1 MTTFDRTDRSMVA
14 RWWWTIDRWNMS
26 ALFILMV
33 FGAIL
38 ILAASPPVA
47 ERIGV
52 DAFHFAERQF
62 LFLVPATAILVSLS
76 LLDPAQVRRAG
87 LALMIV
93 SVVLLIVTMLVAA
106 KTKGAQRWIPLG
118 VFSLQASEFAKPAL
132 AITTAWLLATGRHVP
147 GVPGILLSCALTAIV
162 AGLLVLQPDFGTT
175 VIVLAVWGSQ
185 LFLGG
190 LPFLVVAAVAVA
202 AVLGLFIGYQQVDY
216 VRDRINGFFNPESVD
231 TYQIEMSLRSFQS
244 GGLKGRGPGEGV
256 IKDHLPDAH
265 SDFIFAVG
273 GEEFGLIAC
282 LVLVSLY
289 AFVAL
294 RGFVRLRDER
304 DLFVLLAVAG
314 LVIQFAV
321 QAVVNMGVA
330 LRLLPTT
337 GMTLPFVSY
346 GGSSLLAM
354 AIGMGLM
361 LALTRRRPNRGRP
374 S

>member
-1 MTTFDRTDRSMVA
+1 MTAFDRTDRSMAA

-26 ALFILMV
+26 ALLILMV

-47 ERIGV
+47 DRIGV
-52 DAFHFAERQF
+52 DALHFVERQF
-62 LFLVPATAILVSLS
+62 LFLLPAVALLLSLS
-76 LLDPAQVRRAG
+76 LLEPAQVRRAG

-93 SVVLLIVTMLVAA
+93 SLALLVVTLLVATR
-106 KTKGAQRWIPLG
+106 TKGAQRWIPLG
-118 VFSLQASEFAKPAL
+118 MFSLQASEFAKPAL
-132 AITTAWLLATGRHVP
+132 AITTAWLLATGRCVP
-147 GVPGILLSCALTAIV
+147 GFPGTLLSCLTTAIV
-162 AGLLVLQPDFGTT
+162 VGLLVLQPDFGTT
-175 VIVLAVWGSQ
+175 FIVLAVWGSQ

-190 LPFLVVAAVAVA
+190 LSVMVVAGIAVA
-202 AVLGLFIGYQQVDY
+202 AVLGLFIGYQQFDY
-216 VRDRINGFFNPESVD
+216 VRDRINGFFDPGSVD
-231 TYQIEMSLRSFQS
+231 SYQIEMSLLSFQS

-256 IKDHLPDAH
+256 IKDLLPDAH

-282 LVLVSLY
+282 LVLVSIY

-294 RGFVRLRDER
+294 RGFMRLRDER

-346 GGSSLLAM
+346 GGSSLIAM
-354 AIGMGLM
+354 AIGMGFM
-361 LALTRRRPNRGRP
+361 LALTRRRPTRGR
-374 S
+374 SS

>member
-62 LFLVPATAILVSLS
+62 LFLVPAVAVLVSLS

-93 SVVLLIVTMLVAA
+93 SVALLVVTLLVAA
-106 KTKGAQRWIPLG
+106 RTKGAQRWIPLG

-147 GVPGILLSCALTAIV
+147 GFPGILLSCALTAIV

-175 VIVLAVWGSQ
+175 FIVLAVWGSQ

-202 AVLGLFIGYQQVDY
+202 AVLGLFIGYQQFDY
-216 VRDRINGFFNPESVD
+216 VRDRINGFFDPESVD

-346 GGSSLLAM
+346 GGSSLIAM

-361 LALTRRRPNRGRP
+361 LALTRRRPNWGRP

>member
-26 ALFILMV
+26 ALFIIMV

-62 LFLVPATAILVSLS
+62 LFLVPAVAILVSLS

-93 SVVLLIVTMLVAA
+93 SFALLVVTLLVAA

-118 VFSLQASEFAKPAL
+118 AFSLQASEFAKPAL

-147 GVPGILLSCALTAIV
+147 GFPGVLLSCALTAIV
-162 AGLLVLQPDFGTT
+162 AGLLILQPDFGTT
-175 VIVLAVWGSQ
+175 IIVLAVWGSQ

-202 AVLGLFIGYQQVDY
+202 AVLGLFIGYQQFDY
-216 VRDRINGFFNPESVD
+216 VRDRINGFFDPESVD

-346 GGSSLLAM
+346 GGSSLIAM

>member
-14 RWWWTIDRWNMS
+14 RWWWTVDRWNMS

-62 LFLVPATAILVSLS
+62 LFLVPAVAILVSLS

-93 SVVLLIVTMLVAA
+93 SFALLVVTLLVAA

-132 AITTAWLLATGRHVP
+132 AITTAWLLATGRQVP
-147 GVPGILLSCALTAIV
+147 GFPGILLSCALTAVV

-175 VIVLAVWGSQ
+175 FIVLAVWGSQ

-202 AVLGLFIGYQQVDY
+202 AVLGLFVGYQQFDY
-216 VRDRINGFFNPESVD
+216 VRDRINGFFDPESVD

-314 LVIQFAV
+314 LVVQFAV

-346 GGSSLLAM
+346 GGSSLIAM

>member
-26 ALFILMV
+26 ALLILMV
-33 FGAIL
+33 FGVIL

-47 ERIGV
+47 DRIGV
-52 DAFHFAERQF
+52 DALHFVERQF
-62 LFLVPATAILVSLS
+62 LFLLPAMALLLSLS
-76 LLDPAQVRRAG
+76 LLEPAQVRRVG

-93 SVVLLIVTMLVAA
+93 SLALLVVTLLVATR
-106 KTKGAQRWIPLG
+106 TKGAQRWIPLG

-132 AITTAWLLATGRHVP
+132 AITTAWLLAAGRCVP
-147 GVPGILLSCALTAIV
+147 GFPGATLSCVLTATV
-162 AGLLVLQPDFGTT
+162 VGLLVLQPDFGTT
-175 VIVLAVWGSQ
+175 FIVLAVWSSQ

-190 LPFLVVAAVAVA
+190 LSIIVVASVAVA
-202 AVLGLFIGYQQVDY
+202 AFGGLFIGYQKFDY
-216 VRDRINGFFNPESVD
+216 VRDRINGFFDSGSVD
-231 TYQIEMSLRSFQS
+231 SYQIEMSLRSFES

-256 IKDHLPDAH
+256 IKDLLPDAH

-282 LVLVSLY
+282 LVLVSIY

-294 RGFVRLRDER
+294 RGFMRLAEER
-304 DLFVLLAVAG
+304 DLFVLLAVSG
-314 LVIQFAV
+314 LVIQFTA

-346 GGSSLLAM
+346 GGSSLIAM

-361 LALTRRRPNRGRP
+361 LALTRRRPKRGRL

>member
-62 LFLVPATAILVSLS
+62 LFLVPAVAILVSLS

-93 SVVLLIVTMLVAA
+93 SFALLVVTLLVAA
-106 KTKGAQRWIPLG
+106 RTKGAQRWIPLG

-132 AITTAWLLATGRHVP
+132 AITTAWLLATGRQVP
-147 GVPGILLSCALTAIV
+147 GFPGILLSCALTAVV

-175 VIVLAVWGSQ
+175 FIVLAVWGSQ

-202 AVLGLFIGYQQVDY
+202 AVLGLFVGYQQFDY
-216 VRDRINGFFNPESVD
+216 VRDRINGFFDPESVD

-314 LVIQFAV
+314 LVVQFAV

-346 GGSSLLAM
+346 GGSSLIAM

>member
-26 ALFILMV
+26 ALFIIMV

-62 LFLVPATAILVSLS
+62 LFLVPAVAILVSLS

-93 SVVLLIVTMLVAA
+93 SFALLVVTLLVAA

-118 VFSLQASEFAKPAL
+118 ALSLQASEFAKPAL

-147 GVPGILLSCALTAIV
+147 GFPGVLLSCVLTALV
-162 AGLLVLQPDFGTT
+162 AGLLILQPDFGTT
-175 VIVLAVWGSQ
+175 IIVLAVWGSQ

-202 AVLGLFIGYQQVDY
+202 AALGLFIGYQQFEY
-216 VRDRINGFFNPESVD
+216 VRDRINGFFDPESVD
-231 TYQIEMSLRSFQS
+231 TYQVEMSLRSFQS
-244 GGLKGRGPGEGV
+244 GGLQGRGPGEGV

-346 GGSSLLAM
+346 GGSSLIAM

>member
-26 ALFILMV
+26 ALFMLMV

-47 ERIGV
+47 ERMGV
-52 DAFHFAERQF
+52 GAFHFAERQF
-62 LFLVPATAILVSLS
+62 LFLVPAVAILVSLS

-93 SVVLLIVTMLVAA
+93 SFVLLIVTLLVAA

-132 AITTAWLLATGRHVP
+132 AITTAWLLATGRNVP
-147 GVPGILLSCALTAIV
+147 GFPGILLSCALTAIV

-175 VIVLAVWGSQ
+175 FIVLAVWGSQ

-202 AVLGLFIGYQQVDY
+202 AVLGLFIGYQQIDY
-216 VRDRINGFFNPESVD
+216 VRDRINGFFDPESVD

-244 GGLKGRGPGEGV
+244 GGLNGRGPGEGV

-346 GGSSLLAM
+346 GGSSLIAM

>member
-26 ALFILMV
+26 ALFILMA

-93 SVVLLIVTMLVAA
+93 SVALLVVTLLVAA

-147 GVPGILLSCALTAIV
+147 GFPGILLSCALTAIV

>member
-147 GVPGILLSCALTAIV
+147 GFPGILLSCALTAIV

>member
-147 GVPGILLSCALTAIV
+147 GFPGILLSCALTAIV

-294 RGFVRLRDER
+294 RGFVRLREER

>member
-26 ALFILMV
+26 ALFIIMV

-62 LFLVPATAILVSLS
+62 LFLVPAVAILVSLS

-93 SVVLLIVTMLVAA
+93 SFALLVVTLLVAA

-118 VFSLQASEFAKPAL
+118 AFSLQASEFAKPAL

-147 GVPGILLSCALTAIV
+147 GFPGVLLSCALTAIV
-162 AGLLVLQPDFGTT
+162 AGLLILQPDFGTT
-175 VIVLAVWGSQ
+175 IIVLAVWGSQ

-202 AVLGLFIGYQQVDY
+202 AVLGLFIGYQQFDY
-216 VRDRINGFFNPESVD
+216 VRDRINGFFDPESVD

-273 GEEFGLIAC
+273 GEEFGLVAC

-346 GGSSLLAM
+346 GGSSLIAM

>member
-47 ERIGV
+47 ERMGV
-52 DAFHFAERQF
+52 GAFHFAERQF
-62 LFLVPATAILVSLS
+62 LFLVPAVAILVSLS

-93 SVVLLIVTMLVAA
+93 SFVLLIVTLLVAA

-132 AITTAWLLATGRHVP
+132 AITTAWLLATGRNVP
-147 GVPGILLSCALTAIV
+147 GFPGILLSCALTAIV

-175 VIVLAVWGSQ
+175 FIVLAVWGSQ

-202 AVLGLFIGYQQVDY
+202 AVLGLFIGYQQIDY
-216 VRDRINGFFNPESVD
+216 VRDRINGFFDPESVD

-244 GGLKGRGPGEGV
+244 GGLNGRGPGEGV

-346 GGSSLLAM
+346 GGSSLIAM

>member
-14 RWWWTIDRWNMS
+14 RWWWTIDRWNLS

-47 ERIGV
+47 QRIGV

-76 LLDPAQVRRAG
+76 LLDPVQVRRAG

-93 SVVLLIVTMLVAA
+93 SFVLLIVTLLVAT

-118 VFSLQASEFAKPAL
+118 IFSLQASEFAKPAL
-132 AITTAWLLATGRHVP
+132 AIATAWLLATGRHVP
-147 GVPGILLSCALTAIV
+147 GFPGILLSCALTAVV

-175 VIVLAVWGSQ
+175 FIVLAVWGSQ

-202 AVLGLFIGYQQVDY
+202 AALGLFMGYQQFDY
-216 VRDRINGFFNPESVD
+216 VRDRIDGFFNPGSVD

-294 RGFVRLRDER
+294 RGFVRLRHER

-361 LALTRRRPNRGRP
+361 LALTRRRPNRGQP